1 MKWKLTTILLLIL
14 VYLQY
19 SLWFGKNNV
28 NDYRQMSQLIKEMQV
43 QNAKLKQRNDR
54 MYAEITDLYDGLEA
68 IEERART
75 SLGMI
80 RPNEHFYR
88 IIIESGQE

>member
-1 MKWKLTTILLLIL
+1 MKWKLTTILFLTL

-28 NDYRQMSQLIKEMQV
+28 NDYRQMSQLIEEMQV
-43 QNAKLKQRNDR
+43 QNAKLKQRNDH
-54 MYAEITDLYDGLEA
+54 MYAEIADLYDGLEA

-75 SLGMI
+75 GLGMI
-80 RPNEHFYR
+80 KPNEHFYR
-88 IIIESGQE
+88 VIIESEQE